1 MRRLI
6 PQGLTGQLLAV
17 LLLALLAGQALSLV
31 IFADER
37 RIALRAANREQVL
50 ARTASLVTL
59 LGETPTSLH
68 PRILAAT
75 SSRGLRFSID
85 PTSLVDPALP
95 RHAGNPLAAE
105 LREELGGSRPI
116 LVEIG
121 DERRLRAPDEDAPA
135 ARPSRRAGMEPGHER
150 RPGLALLVSVQLDDG
165 SWLNAGTAFPPPPGW
180 ALPSLASLGVSA
192 ALVALVVVL
201 LVRRI
206 THPMHRLATAA
217 DALGRGEA
225 GAPVPEAGPRE
236 VRRTTR
242 AFNRMQA
249 RLRRFVE
256 DRTRLL
262 AAISHD
268 LRTPITSLRLRA
280 ELVEEEENRE
290 RMLVTLDEMERIVEA
305 SLEFARQE
313 ASSEATRSVDLAAL
327 IESVVSDL
335 ADLGRD
341 ARFAGAPRT
350 PYACRP
356 AGLKRALRNLVEN
369 AIAYGGGAEVR
380 LERRGDQ
387 LALVVADRGP
397 GIPAEMLEKVLE
409 PFVRLESSRSRE
421 TGGIGLGLAIAR
433 TIARAHGGDV
443 VLANR
448 AGGGL
453 EASLLL
459 PLAAGAGHA
468 PG

>member
-1 MRRLI
+1 MRRLW
-6 PQGLTGQLLAV
+6 PLGLTGQLLAV
-17 LLLALLAGQALSLV
+17 LLLALLTGQALSFV

-37 RIALRAANREQVL
+37 RIAWRTVNREQVL

-59 LGETPTSLH
+59 LGETPAALH

-85 PTSLVDPALP
+85 RTSLVDPLPP
-95 RHAGNPLAAE
+95 RHLNNRLAQE
-105 LREELGGSRPI
+105 LRGELGSDRPI

-121 DERRLRAPDEDAPA
+121 DERRLRELDDEAL
-135 ARPSRRAGMEPGHER
+135 RRHPPGRTGGGRER
-150 RPGLALLVSVQLDDG
+150 FQGLALLVSVRLDDG
-165 SWLNAGTAFPPPPGW
+165 SWLNAGTAFPPAPGW
-180 ALPSLASLGVSA
+180 TLPALASLGVSA

-206 THPMHRLATAA
+206 TRPMHRLATAA

-225 GAPVPEAGPRE
+225 IAPLPEAGPPE
-236 VRRTTR
+236 LRRTTL

-249 RLRRFVE
+249 RLRRFVD

-280 ELVEEEENRE
+280 ELVEEDENRE
-290 RMLVTLDEMERIVEA
+290 RMLATLDEMERIVEA

-313 ASSEATRSVDLAAL
+313 ASSEPTRVVDLAAL

-335 ADLGRD
+335 ADLGRA
-341 ARFAGAPRT
+341 ARFAGAVRT
-350 PYACRP
+350 PHACRP
-356 AGLKRALRNLVEN
+356 AGIKRALRNLVEN

-380 LERRGDQ
+380 LERGTDQ
-387 LALVVADRGP
+387 LRLVVADHGP
-397 GIPAEMLEKVLE
+397 GIPEAMLEKVLE
-409 PFVRLESSRSRE
+409 PFVRLEGSRSRD

-448 AGGGL
+448 PGGGL
-453 EASLLL
+453 EASLVL
-459 PLAAGAGHA
+459 PLAAGQARA
-468 PG
+468 PR